1 MMPGIHVRSREA
13 SMTEMHLSRRRL
25 MQASAT
31 SVAAA
36 GFASFLMD
44 PTSAWA
50 QSERPLR
57 IRSNRAI
64 LSTDPGY
71 MIGGFEMV
79 LQFTCLAR
87 LADYTGGDSWGWRPS
102 QFVNSIEQVDA
113 QTISFELKP
122 GIMWYDGTT
131 HEVIGE
137 LDAEDVKYS
146 LERMRVSE
154 WKDKAV
160 TLDHVEVTGSHTG
173 IIHLNQPFAPIW
185 YTWFCDG
192 TGSIVSKK
200 AVEAVGGTYDG
211 IFNFYCGPYRVAEWV
226 QKQSYTLEP
235 NPHWGG
241 RPAAITN
248 VKFFIIDEEK
258 TAEIAFEAGEIDIT
272 EIAIDAIPRL
282 QEDPPEG
289 AIVKVYSGT
298 AWYWMG
304 MNTDHPNLQDIR
316 VRKAIQHAVDVDSVI
331 EGAWAG
337 VPTRAYGIVPPGLIG
352 YRTEGKYETPD
363 PDAAR
368 ALIAEAGAEGRK
380 LTLKTINSADRIA
393 AAQII
398 QANLADVGLELEV
411 VPMDAG
417 PFWNLGLETEGDE
430 WKDLELWIIEYG
442 DSPDPSQMVQWYISD
457 QVGIWNWERWSDPRF
472 DELYAAGLG
481 ETDEVKRHDIYV
493 RMQEIMEDTGAYV
506 WLIFP
511 PQGVMYHEDLEPA
524 IQPNGALWYVADFEW
539 KEDAT

>member
-1 MMPGIHVRSREA
+1 
-13 SMTEMHLSRRRL
+13 
-25 MQASAT
+25 
-31 SVAAA
+31 
-36 GFASFLMD
+36 
-44 PTSAWA
+44 
-50 QSERPLR
+50 
-57 IRSNRAI
+57 
-64 LSTDPGY
+64 
-71 MIGGFEMV
+71 
-79 LQFTCLAR
+79 
-87 LADYTGGDSWGWRPS
+87 
-102 QFVNSIEQVDA
+102 
-113 QTISFELKP
+113 
-122 GIMWYDGTT
+122 
-131 HEVIGE
+131 
-137 LDAEDVKYS
+137 
-146 LERMRVSE
+146 
-154 WKDKAV
+154 
-160 TLDHVEVTGSHTG
+160 
-173 IIHLNQPFAPIW
+173 
-185 YTWFCDG
+185 
-192 TGSIVSKK
+192 
-200 AVEAVGGTYDG
+200 
-211 IFNFYCGPYRVAEWV
+211 
-226 QKQSYTLEP
+226 
-235 NPHWGG
+235 
-241 RPAAITN
+241 

-352 YRTEGKYETPD
+352 YRTEGKYQTPD

-430 WKDLELWIIEYG
+430 WKDLEL
-442 DSPDPSQMVQWYISD
+442 
-457 QVGIWNWERWSDPRF
+457 
-472 DELYAAGLG
+472 
-481 ETDEVKRHDIYV
+481 
-493 RMQEIMEDTGAYV
+493 
-506 WLIFP
+506 
-511 PQGVMYHEDLEPA
+511 
-524 IQPNGALWYVADFEW
+524 
-539 KEDAT
+539 